1 MALTRTARVGMV
13 SGKGC
18 GKLQNHQNREVADS
32 GGGMCGW
39 TGAEA
44 VRKEWDSGC

>member
-1 MALTRTARVGMV
+1 MG
-13 SGKGC
+13 
-18 GKLQNHQNREVADS
+18 NHRIIKTVTDEVADS

-44 VRKEWDSGC
+44 VSKEWDSGC